1 MKKRL
6 LFPFLFYAF
15 VILSCNKTNSE
26 NIPQCIQTKIEEFGK
41 NQSTCPTGA
50 KVDEYKFQEKTV
62 YVFDPG
68 LCGDDMAS
76 DVYDSNCNYLGFLG
90 GIMGNDTINGNSFSN
105 KAIYQERVWEN

>member
-6 LFPFLFYAF
+6 LFPLLFYAF

-26 NIPQCIQTKIEEFGK
+26 NIPECIQALIEDIEK
-41 NQSTCPTGA
+41 NESTCPNGA
-50 KVDEYKFQEKTV
+50 HVDEYKFQDKTV

-76 DVYDSNCNYLGFLG
+76 DVYNSNCDYLGFLG
-90 GIMGNDTINGNSFSN
+90 GIAGNDTINGESFSDQ
-105 KAIYQERVWEN
+105 AIYQETVWEN